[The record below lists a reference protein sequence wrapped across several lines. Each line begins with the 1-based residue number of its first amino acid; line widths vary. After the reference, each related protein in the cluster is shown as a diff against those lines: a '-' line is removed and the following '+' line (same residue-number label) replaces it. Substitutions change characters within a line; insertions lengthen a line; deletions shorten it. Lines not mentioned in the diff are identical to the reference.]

1 MLGLTPLDVLVLL
14 SYFLVVVGIGWASAH
29 LVKTNEDFL
38 MGGRRFG
45 KLLTAFFAFGA
56 GTHADNAVGV
66 ASKSYS
72 VGLSGIWYQ
81 WVMLFTLPIY
91 WLLAPIFRRARVQTT
106 ADFFELRYGTNFML
120 LYTVFGMAVCI
131 IFTAVML
138 FGSAQLIESLTG
150 GAIPAW
156 SAVFLIAAV
165 SFLYGIMG
173 GLIAA
178 VWNDFFQGLLT
189 IVMSLLIL
197 PFFWIKIGGLNGF
210 QAALPDPEKALRLVM
225 DEEITIYWIV
235 MMSIN
240 SLLSMVVQPH
250 IMTNVGSA
258 KTETDSR
265 VGFIG
270 GLLMKRLITVPWALT
285 GVMAIALYGPGT
297 IKADHAFGL
306 MARDLLPAGFAGLM
320 VACIMASVMD
330 NVAVFMICFAGFW
343 TNSIH
348 KRFLRPA
355 LEERETLRINRI
367 SSLAFGACSVGLAF
381 AFGDMPSAMRFTFNT
396 VPLMGI
402 AFFLGLYWRR
412 GNRYG
417 AFASFFAA
425 LAAMLVAQ
433 GVFRWTG
440 DAGLPL
446 TITFFLTAGCISGV
460 LVSCLTPPE
469 PAERLNQFF
478 LRINTP
484 IGQEA
489 RLLEPALIGAPA
501 SGNQALASERNL
513 SVAVLD
519 AETTVGGS
527 QRKLLPFKDW
537 EIPVPSREAWIGS
550 LVCAGIV
557 LLLLA
562 GVLVLASWL
571 APG

>member
-1 MLGLTPLDVLVLL
+1 MLGLAPLDVLVLVV
-14 SYFLVVVGIGWASAH
+14 YFVVILGIAWASSH
-29 LVKTNEDFL
+29 LVKTNDDFL

-106 ADFFELRYGTNFML
+106 ADFFELRYGTGFML
-120 LYTVFGMAVCI
+120 LYTVFGMGVCI

-156 SAVFLIAAV
+156 SAVFLIAVV
-165 SFLYGIMG
+165 SFLYGTMG

-197 PFFWIKIGGLNGF
+197 PFFWTRIGGLSGF
-210 QAALPDPEKALRLVM
+210 QAALPDPEKAFRLVM
-225 DEEITIYWIV
+225 DQEITVFWIV
-235 MMSIN
+235 MMSIS

-250 IMTNVGSA
+250 IMTNAGSA
-258 KTETDSR
+258 KTEMDCR
-265 VGFIG
+265 VGFISG
-270 GLLMKRLITVPWALT
+270 MLMKRLITVPWALT
-285 GVMAIALYGPGT
+285 GVMAIALYGQGT
-297 IKADHAFGL
+297 IKGDHAFGL
-306 MARDLLPAGFAGLM
+306 IARDLLPAGFAGLM
-320 VACIMASVMD
+320 VACVMASVMD
-330 NVAVFMICFAGFW
+330 NVAVFMICFSGLW

-348 KRFLRPA
+348 KRYLR
-355 LEERETLRINRI
+355 LVNEEWQLLRINRVT
-367 SSLAFGACSVGLAF
+367 SMLFGICSIGLAF
-381 AFGDMPSAMRFTFNT
+381 TFGDMPSAMRFTFNT
-396 VPLMGI
+396 IPLMGI

-412 GNRYG
+412 ANRYG

-425 LAAMLVAQ
+425 LAALLVAR

-446 TITFFLTAGCISGV
+446 TMTFFLSAGIISGI
-460 LVSCLTPPE
+460 LVSWLTPPE
-469 PAERLNQFF
+469 PADRLNQFF
-478 LRINTP
+478 LRIKTP

-489 RLLEPALIGAPA
+489 LLLEPALLGATI
-501 SGNQALASERNL
+501 SGNL
-513 SVAVLD
+513 SVGSERQLTRSTMD
-519 AETTVGGS
+519 EETQATGP
-527 QRKLLPFKDW
+527 RRNLLPFKQW
-537 EIPVPSREAWIGS
+537 EIPVPSREAWVGS
-550 LVCAGIV
+550 LVCVAIV

-562 GVLVLASWL
+562 GVNSLAAWL
-571 APG
+571 SKG